1 MPEDKMDKKIRVL
14 IIDDEKQ
21 FAENLCRVLSFR
33 DIDATAAFEGHNA
46 LKIINSSENFDAVV
60 LDIKMPGMNG
70 IETLTEIKKISPET
84 EVIILTGHADIES
97 GIEAIRIGAYD
108 YLLKPCDIYALAEKL
123 KEAYQAENIK
133 HHPILWPRKFVKE
146 ISLTGFIRLETQD
159 PLNKAVEIFEKINR
173 GTIREE
179 LHVLDSEDRLAGIIT
194 RLDLIQEAYK
204 KNPELYCNWKE
215 LAKHPEWLPF
225 KKIEAVMRPAPNIF
239 AHPDEKLTRVA
250 QRMFDH
256 NLRYLPIVA
265 HGRFNGLIQLK
276 DILHYIGL
284 DKEMYDETGL

>member
-1 MPEDKMDKKIRVL
+1 MKPKIKVL
-14 IIDDEKQ
+14 VIDDEKQ

-33 DIDATAAFEGHNA
+33 DIDATAAFDGNKA
-46 LKIINSSENFDAVV
+46 LKIINSSKNFDAVV

-84 EVIILTGHADIES
+84 EVIMLTGHADIES

-108 YLLKPCDIYALAEKL
+108 YLLKPCDIEVLAEKL
-123 KEAYQAENIK
+123 NEAYQAKKIK
-133 HHPILWPRKFVKE
+133 KYPVLWPRKFVKE

-159 PLNKAVEIFEKINR
+159 PLNKAVEIFEKINI

-194 RLDLIQEAYK
+194 RSDLIREAY
-204 KNPELYCNWKE
+204 NEHSELYCSWKE
-215 LAKHPEWLPF
+215 LAKHPEWLPL
-225 KKIEAVMRPAPNIF
+225 KKIIEVMRPAPHIF
-239 AHPDEKLTRVA
+239 AHLDEELTKVS

-256 NLRYLPIVA
+256 NLRYLPIITD
-265 HGRFNGLIQLK
+265 GKFNGLIQLK
-276 DILHYIGL
+276 DILQYVGL
-284 DKEMYDETGL
+284 DNEMYDETPDDDDDE

>member
-1 MPEDKMDKKIRVL
+1 MKSKIKVL
-14 IIDDEKQ
+14 VVDDEKQ

-33 DIDATAAFEGHNA
+33 DIDATAAFDGDKA

-60 LDIKMPGMNG
+60 LDVKMPGMNG
-70 IETLTEIKKISPET
+70 IETLTEIKKISPGT
-84 EVIILTGHADIES
+84 EVIMLTGHADIES

-108 YLLKPCDIYALAEKL
+108 YLLKPCDIDALAEKL

-133 HHPILWPRKFVKE
+133 RHPILWPRKFVRE

-159 PLNKAVEIFEKINR
+159 PLNKAVEIFEKINL

-194 RLDLIQEAYK
+194 RSDLIQEAYN
-204 KNPELYCNWKE
+204 KNPELYCSWKE

-225 KKIEAVMRPAPNIF
+225 KKIEEVMRPAPHIF
-239 AHPDEKLTRVA
+239 AHPDEELTRVA

-256 NLRYLPIVA
+256 NLRYLPIVE

-284 DKEMYDETGL
+284 DREMDYETPYDED